1 MTDAIVY
8 VFLSSESDVRGLS
21 TQPDG
26 ANLPSLGNGAAWLQQ
41 DATSMTS
48 KALAD
53 YVRDP
58 QAAMT
63 SLIMRGFYTSPIT
76 AKVIPFRKYE

>member
-8 VFLSSESDVRGLS
+8 VFLSSESDIRAIS
-21 TQPDG
+21 RHPDG

-48 KALAD
+48 KALAG
-53 YVRDP
+53 YIRDP
-58 QAAMT
+58 
-63 SLIMRGFYTSPIT
+63 
-76 AKVIPFRKYE
+76 